1 MLAEAFRSPADPSH
15 VEYEAFADLLNE
27 VFTMKGL
34 QNMPGNKV
42 NLPLQEGFPE
52 RLGWHKEGLSN
63 VERAR
68 VREVLESLAT
78 TCASEGIDF
87 NFLLAG
93 YDHHKVGAAESWGER
108 GGGREGR
115 SGGRG
120 GRRRGIGNLRAMA
133 CMTG

>member
-1 MLAEAFRSPADPSH
+1 MLVEAFRSPADPNH
-15 VEYEAFADLLNE
+15 VEYETFADLLNE

-42 NLPLQEGFPE
+42 QLPLQEGFPE

-68 VREVLESLAT
+68 VKEVLESLAT

-93 YDHHKVGAAESWGER
+93 YDHHKVGAPDFEGER
-108 GGGREGR
+108 GGVGGREEGA
-115 SGGRG
+115 RG
-120 GRRRGIGNLRAMA
+120 ERNA
-133 CMTG
+133 